1 MYEKYK
7 WQFWFIVGLAS
18 VFVFLLPYYMLGENA
33 YMMIH
38 DELDDGIFKYVL
50 YAKNFG
56 VNGNFIPEFMGGQN
70 RYTITVSSFF
80 GVLIYKLFEPL
91 TAFNVMLTCVVL
103 TGYVGV
109 YLLGKEISDN
119 AFASFFAAAV
129 FSYLPFKSMF
139 ALNIVGFPL
148 LLWALILLGK
158 NTGKKTVIPF
168 IAVVYYSLGTTLAWG
183 GYMSVGFLSLAII
196 VLLAV
201 KVLFGRR
208 EDKKLKENAGK
219 SGNENKDKA
228 VKENAEKIIE
238 KNVQSEKINTKEECD
253 KKDDDSKN
261 RNAFAFKYSHIIN
274 LIISDAIIIVI
285 QILTSLDLIVN
296 TFGKNAVLSH
306 REEIIPNSRA
316 DVLNHFKD
324 MMFVGGSHS
333 ECCSMYIAIS
343 AFAMIVLI
351 PLVMIF
357 IKKTTAIKELKKKY
371 ILLCIFYGANV
382 LNALFSCFWMY
393 PAFVNFRIN
402 AGGILK
408 TFQLN
413 RIYWIMP
420 ACWMCVLILE
430 IAILLDIAK
439 MLFIEKAFKK
449 VKILSALPLIFVLL
463 ISFAYAKNV
472 YLSSTFYHNIRLV
485 FFPDTY
491 HVDTWKKYYD
501 EELMDEIAKA
511 IGREKSDYR
520 IVSVG
525 MNPAVSLFNGFYTV
539 DGYSTDYPLE
549 YKHEFR
555 EIIKDELAKD
565 EGVRGYFDDW
575 GNRCYI
581 FSAELPVSTGL
592 NNPTDE
598 IENLAIDTGKLRE
611 MGADYIFSAAEI
623 KNADELNLT
632 LLTDEPFKSSAS
644 GINVRVYV
652 INQ

>member
-7 WQFWFIVGLAS
+7 WQFWFIIGLAG

-70 RYTITVSSFF
+70 RYTITVSSFL
-80 GVLIYKLFEPL
+80 GVLVYKILKPL
-91 TAFNVMLTCVVL
+91 AAFDVMLTITVL

-119 AFASFFAAAV
+119 PFASFFAASV

-148 LLWALILLGK
+148 LLWALVLLAK
-158 NTGKKTVIPF
+158 NKGKKTVLPF
-168 IAVVYYSLGTTLAWG
+168 IAVVFYAFGTTLAWG

-196 VLLAV
+196 IMSVI
-201 KVLFGRR
+201 KV
-208 EDKKLKENAGK
+208 
-219 SGNENKDKA
+219 
-228 VKENAEKIIE
+228 I
-238 KNVQSEKINTKEECD
+238 
-253 KKDDDSKN
+253 SKN
-261 RNAFAFKYSHIIN
+261 GNSGPHIIN
-274 LIISDAIIIVI
+274 LLISDAILILI
-285 QILTSLDLIVN
+285 QGLTSLDLIAN

-324 MMFVGGSHS
+324 MMFIGGSHS

-343 AFAMIVLI
+343 AFALIVLI
-351 PLVMIF
+351 PFVMIF
-357 IKKTTAIKELKKKY
+357 LKKKTEIKEIKKKY
-371 ILLCIFYGANV
+371 ILLCVFYGANV
-382 LNALFSCFWMY
+382 LNTLFSCFWMY
-393 PAFVNFRIN
+393 PAFVNLRIS

-439 MLFIEKAFKK
+439 ILFAKKVFKK
-449 VKILSALPLIFVLL
+449 IRILSVLPLILTIL

-472 YLSSTFYHNIRLV
+472 YLSSTFYHNIRIV

-491 HVDTWKKYYD
+491 SVDTWKKYYD
-501 EELMDEIAKA
+501 EELMDEIANA
-511 IGREKSDYR
+511 IGREKSEYR

-565 EGVRGYFDDW
+565 ESVREYFDDW

-581 FSAELPVSTGL
+581 FSTELPVSTGL

-598 IENLAIDTGKLRE
+598 IEDLAIDTKKLKE

-623 KNADELNLT
+623 KNADELNLS
-632 LLTDEPFKSSAS
+632 LLTEEPFKSRAS

-652 INQ
+652 IDQ